1 MSVPLTGNYKIC
13 NVHYDSNQVFD
24 LQVGGHNPVPP
35 NPVPPVLP
43 IVGRRNA
50 KFKSYQTQIFV
61 NINSLTQMGWTL
73 QVVGDAATE
82 FKGCKVV
89 RLINVKNGTYAQPKE
104 ETPSIGEHVVGAPK
118 IVDWLLAPTK
128 TIGQYSIQTPDGE
141 FACALLSRIDYTAV
155 QLEPVDDEDP
165 TQMWKFCPI

>member
-24 LQVGGHNPVPP
+24 LQVGGHNPV
-35 NPVPPVLP
+35 LP
-43 IVGRRNA
+43 IIGRRNA
-50 KFKSYQTQIFV
+50 KFKSSQTEIF
-61 NINSLTQMGWTL
+61 WTL
-73 QVVGDAATE
+73 QVVGDASPE
-82 FKGCKVV
+82 FKGYKVV
-89 RLINVKNGTYAQPKE
+89 RLINVKTGTYAQPKE
-104 ETPSIGEHVVGAPK
+104 ETPSIGEHVVGAPG

-141 FACALLSRIDYTAV
+141 FACALLSRMDYTPV

-165 TQMWKFCPI
+165 TQIWKFCPI